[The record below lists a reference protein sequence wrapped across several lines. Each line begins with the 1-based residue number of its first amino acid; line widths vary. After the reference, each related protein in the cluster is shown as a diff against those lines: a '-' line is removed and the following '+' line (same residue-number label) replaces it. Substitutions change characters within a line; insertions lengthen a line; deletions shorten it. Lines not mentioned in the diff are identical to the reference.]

1 MYQEVGVDGGVCDAK
16 DTRSEERMELATINH
31 ANNRSLKNQRV
42 KRTLEA
48 KQKEEDG
55 ESDNSDGESEE
66 DFFESSS
73 TSFQPTY
80 IHPGLCLS

>member
-1 MYQEVGVDGGVCDAK
+1 MV
-16 DTRSEERMELATINH
+16 TINH
-31 ANNRSLKNQRV
+31 GNNRSVKNQRV
-42 KRTLEA
+42 KRTLED

-73 TSFQPTY
+73 TSFQPLY
-80 IHPGLCLS
+80 IRPGLCLSEG